1 MIILLYCRA
10 EAPALYNFKDED
22 NQPTDLQGVLGPV
35 PHSIRGLL
43 HNYQNVA
50 PTSRKFVQCIA
61 CSDFVIK
68 QYREEGIEFLLK
80 VFNSGK
86 YLEELTG
93 LSELHLAAEVIDV
106 SMLIILKLVIL

>member
-1 MIILLYCRA
+1 MLHCRA
-10 EAPALYNFKDED
+10 QAPALYNFNDED
-22 NQPTDLQGVLGPV
+22 DHPTDLQGVLGPI
-35 PHSIRGLL
+35 PHSIRGFL

-50 PTSRKFVQCIA
+50 PTSPKFEQCIA
-61 CSDFVIK
+61 CSDVVVK

-93 LSELHLAAEVIDV
+93 LSELHLAAEVTDV
-106 SMLIILKLVIL
+106 SVLRVC

>member
-1 MIILLYCRA
+1 MLHCRA
-10 EAPALYNFKDED
+10 QAPALYNFNDED
-22 NQPTDLQGVLGPV
+22 NLPTDLQGVLGPV
-35 PHSIRGLL
+35 PHSIRGFL

-50 PTSRKFVQCIA
+50 PTSPKFEQCTA
-61 CSDFVIK
+61 CSDVVVK

-93 LSELHLAAEVIDV
+93 LSELHLAAEITDV
-106 SMLIILKLVIL
+106 STIIINM